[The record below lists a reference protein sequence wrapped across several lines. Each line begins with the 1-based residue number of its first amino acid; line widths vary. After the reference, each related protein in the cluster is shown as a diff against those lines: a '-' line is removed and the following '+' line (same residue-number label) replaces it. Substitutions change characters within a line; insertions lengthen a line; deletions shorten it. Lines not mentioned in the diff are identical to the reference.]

1 MTQIKRQSAIILL
14 YSDTYGTNIPQMF
27 INEMDLEQWQNIPE
41 DAKTILNDKDHEAYW
56 EVWDEILQNA
66 IYTDGNG
73 DEYRLH
79 QDGDVWILDNTRM
92 TCEEKANFG
101 WNVDDEDYRK
111 EALLLALGESIED
124 MDDVVHERDNQF
136 CYGPGTY
143 LVLTDEE
150 ADEKAHDAI
159 VESLWA
165 FNTDFILDHVPGHF
179 NSSAVS
185 AFSRMQ
191 QELCEDANSLIAA
204 MIPDVSG
211 FVDDAISADGRG
223 HFLASYDGE
232 ELEHGEF
239 FIYRID

>member
-1 MTQIKRQSAIILL
+1 MKTRNSAVILYL
-14 YSDTYGTNIPQMF
+14 DECRGTKIPTDF
-27 INEMDLEQWQNIPE
+27 WHTIHREQWEGLPDMFDVLLE
-41 DAKTILNDKDHEAYW
+41 PDHELYW
-56 EVWDEILQNA
+56 EIWQEVLDNAVCTDE
-66 IYTDGNG
+66 NG
-73 DEYRLH
+73 DEYKLH
-79 QDGDVWILDNTRM
+79 QDGTVWLYDISRM
-92 TCEEKANFG
+92 TCEEKESFG
-101 WNVDDEDYRK
+101 WNVEESERRA
-111 EALLLALGESIED
+111 EALVLALGDAIEEKENVTEHGHD
-124 MDDVVHERDNQF
+124 EDVYTYNGN
-136 CYGPGTY
+136 CY
-143 LVLTDEE
+143 LVVNDEE
-150 ADEKAHDAI
+150 ADRRAHDHI
-159 VESLWA
+159 CESLWA